1 MSQDSLL
8 PVRPVVWTAAARADL
23 RDIAAYIGQDSPKN
37 AAEMV
42 ERLIGAVQI
51 LGRFP
56 MLYQASQR
64 FTRVRNAREIPVPP
78 YWIIYTVTD
87 KTVIIVSILHGRQK
101 FPRKG

>member
-1 MSQDSLL
+1 
-8 PVRPVVWTAAARADL
+8 
-23 RDIAAYIGQDSPKN
+23 
-37 AAEMV
+37 MV

-78 YWIIYTVTD
+78 YFIYTVTD

>member
-1 MSQDSLL
+1 MSQDSLP

-56 MLYQASQR
+56 MLYRASQR

-78 YWIIYTVTD
+78 YFIYTVTD

>member
-1 MSQDSLL
+1 MADHGQVVAEIRQFLASMLKKGSMSQDSLP

-78 YWIIYTVTD
+78 YI
-87 KTVIIVSILHGRQK
+87 Q
-101 FPRKG
+101 

>member
-1 MSQDSLL
+1 MSQDSLP

-64 FTRVRNAREIPVPP
+64 FMGIPMIVTADSGDRDRAVPGP
-78 YWIIYTVTD
+78 WI
-87 KTVIIVSILHGRQK
+87 
-101 FPRKG
+101 